1 MRTRQEMKGIEAL
14 SKVTM
19 EALLSC
25 RLLLISKLQLSTLD
39 KNLAP
44 LASHLIDRQP
54 SDKPVM
60 AQMRT
65 LNSKVKTINL
75 SSKHRYEHSPIAHR
89 RSGYLRH
96 HCTLKL
102 SRYQPR

>member
-54 SDKPVM
+54 
-60 AQMRT
+60 
-65 LNSKVKTINL
+65 
-75 SSKHRYEHSPIAHR
+75 
-89 RSGYLRH
+89 
-96 HCTLKL
+96 
-102 SRYQPR
+102 